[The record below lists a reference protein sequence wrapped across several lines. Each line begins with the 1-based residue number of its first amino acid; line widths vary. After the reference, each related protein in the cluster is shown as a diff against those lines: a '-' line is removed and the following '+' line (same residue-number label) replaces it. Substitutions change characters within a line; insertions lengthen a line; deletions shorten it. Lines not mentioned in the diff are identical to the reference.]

1 MAEYETKMA
10 MFEQMQQENQRAQE
24 LLTELHANGQIEI
37 DENGN
42 VSPSKQKPQALE
54 WLLSLLDC
62 LIQDIIIV

>member
-1 MAEYETKMA
+1 
-10 MFEQMQQENQRAQE
+10 MQQENQRAQE